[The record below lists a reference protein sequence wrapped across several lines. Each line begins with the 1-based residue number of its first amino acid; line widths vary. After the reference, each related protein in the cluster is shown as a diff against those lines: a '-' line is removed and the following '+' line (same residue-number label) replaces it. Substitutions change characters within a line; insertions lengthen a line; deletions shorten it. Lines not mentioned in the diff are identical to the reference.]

1 MRTTTLMRA
10 IVYSHGASADVFKLE
25 EVDKLFPESGVF
37 VLNPVFILLAIFN
50 IGGCAIPTSYL
61 STLVFKGISNSQS
74 IHP

>member
-10 IVYSHGASADVFKLE
+10 IVYSHGASADVLKLE
-25 EVDKLFPESGVF
+25 EIDKPLPGERRF
-37 VLNPVFILLAIFN
+37 VLKPVFILLAIFN